1 MNAPSRIKPKKC
13 RVCGDEYLPYMTT
26 QVCCMSYECQVTY
39 ATAHALKSQEKRVKA
54 ERKELR
60 ERREKAKPLSWH
72 KSETQRWANK
82 FARLRDAALP
92 CISCQRFHSG
102 QYHAGHYRSVGASP
116 ELRYEE
122 LNIHKQCSA
131 CNNHLSGNI
140 INYRIN
146 LIHKIGQEAVDW
158 LEGPHEP
165 RHYTIDD
172 LKAIKAKYKT
182 LCRELEQLTKG
193 D

>member
-13 RVCGDEYLPYMTT
+13 RVCGNEYLPYMTT

-39 ATAHALKSQEKRVKA
+39 ATAHALKSHEKRVKA
-54 ERKELR
+54 ERRDLR

-72 KSETQRWANK
+72 KSEAQRWANK
-82 FARLRDAALP
+82 FVRLRDAALP

-158 LEGPHEP
+158 LEGKHEA

-182 LCRELEQLTKG
+182 LCRELMQLTKG

>member
-1 MNAPSRIKPKKC
+1 MNAPSRAKLRKC
-13 RVCGDEYLPYMTT
+13 CVCGDEFLPPNTIRK
-26 QVCCMSYECQVTY
+26 VCFKFDCQVTY
-39 ATAHALKSQEKRVKA
+39 ATAHALKSHEKRVKA
-54 ERKELR
+54 ERKDLR

-72 KSETQRWANK
+72 KAETQRWVNK
-82 FARLRDAALP
+82 YVRLRDAKEP
-92 CISCQRFHSG
+92 CISCGRQHTG
-102 QYHAGHYRSVGASP
+102 QYHAGHYRTVGSCP
-116 ELRYEE
+116 ELRFEE

-140 INYRIN
+140 VNYR
-146 LIHKIGQEAVDW
+146 LRLVERIGVGAVEW
-158 LEGPHEP
+158 LEGKHEP
-165 RHYTIDD
+165 KHYTIDD

>member
-13 RVCGDEYLPYMTT
+13 RVCGNEYLPYMTT

-54 ERKELR
+54 ERKET
-60 ERREKAKPLSWH
+60 REKKQALKPRSQWM
-72 KSETQRWANK
+72 KEAQSEVNRYV
-82 FARLRDAALP
+82 RLRDKDLP
-92 CISCQRFHSG
+92 CISCGRFHDG
-102 QYHAGHYRSVGASP
+102 QYHAGHYRTVGSAP
-116 ELRYEE
+116 ELRFEVS
-122 LNIHKQCSA
+122 NIHKQCA
-131 CNNHLSGNI
+131 PCNNHLSGNL
-140 INYRIN
+140 INYRKG
-146 LIHKIGQEAVDW
+146 LVQKIGIDAVEW
-158 LEGPHEP
+158 IEGKHEP
-165 RHYTIDD
+165 KHYTIDD